1 MKKNHFSALC
11 CTIDLGYGGW
21 LFKGNTRF
29 PKNPINLIQQPK
41 NQAIQM
47 IHSLMSRIRYIFM
60 HGHMRTT

>member
-1 MKKNHFSALC
+1 MKRPFLC
-11 CTIDLGYGGW
+11 CVVLLILAMAVGYSKETPGSQEPN
-21 LFKGNTRF
+21 K
-29 PKNPINLIQQPK
+29 LIQQPK